1 LDCWAIATETKTLLG
16 TEAEEKPE
24 SVMKKILLG
33 VVGLIALSEPAL
45 AADFPAQPYSKVPVM
60 MPAYYDWSGFY
71 VGLNAGGAS
80 MHNCWDNVNIVAVHE
95 GCHNATG
102 ALVGGQMGFR
112 LQSGSWVFGV
122 EGQGDWASLKGS
134 NASLAAPFFVG
145 APLVTNQTK
154 VNALGL
160 FTGQVGYAW
169 DRVLFYVKG
178 GAAITDERYNGLITG
193 TTALI
198 DTGTETR
205 WGGTAG
211 AGIEFAFAPD
221 WSVGLEY
228 DHLFMGNR
236 SLQFSFLAAG
246 FGPVARVER
255 ITQDVDMATIRVN
268 YRWGGPVI
276 AKY

>member
-1 LDCWAIATETKTLLG
+1 
-16 TEAEEKPE
+16 
-24 SVMKKILLG
+24 MKKILQG
-33 VVGLIALSEPAL
+33 VVALIALGVGASAF
-45 AADFPAQPYSKVPVM
+45 AADLPPAPVYKTPVM
-60 MPAYYDWSGFY
+60 TPAYYDWSGFY

-80 MHNCWDNVNIVAVHE
+80 SHLCWDNVNIVAVRE

-102 ALVGGQMGFR
+102 GLAGGQIGFR
-112 LQSGSWVFGV
+112 WQSGAWVFGV
-122 EGQGDWASLKGS
+122 EGQGDWANLKGS
-134 NASLAAPFFVG
+134 NASTLAFFPG

-160 FTGQVGYAW
+160 FTGQAGYAW
-169 DRVLFYVKG
+169 DNVLFYVKG
-178 GAAITDERYNGLITG
+178 GVALTDERYNGLITG

-205 WGGTAG
+205 WGGAVG
-211 AGIEFAFAPD
+211 AGIEFGFAPN

-236 SLQFSFLAAG
+236 NIQLSFVAGG
-246 FGPVARVER
+246 FGPVARIDR
-255 ITQDVDMATIRVN
+255 ITLDVDMGTVRVN